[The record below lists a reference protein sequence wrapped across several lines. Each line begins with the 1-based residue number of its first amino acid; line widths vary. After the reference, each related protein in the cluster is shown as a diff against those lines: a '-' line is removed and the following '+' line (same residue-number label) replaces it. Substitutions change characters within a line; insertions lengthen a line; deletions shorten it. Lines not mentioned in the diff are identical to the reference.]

1 MTFVCLSF
9 TFNSTI
15 FSLLKT
21 KSISFAELSLLNEK
35 FIRVEVKPN
44 SEIEPFHLEELLC
57 AYNELVGENNMFS
70 LLTVL
75 PEDLYISPET
85 KKVWANPQRSNR
97 KLTEAFVINGLGMKL
112 IANFVIKFHKPTHNT
127 RYFNKETEAM
137 KWLEENGVKPIS
149 SIRTH

>member
-1 MTFVCLSF
+1 M
-9 TFNSTI
+9 
-15 FSLLKT
+15 LKS
-21 KSISFAELSLLNEK
+21 KSISFADVSLLNEK

-44 SEIEPFHLEELLC
+44 SEIEPFHLEELLS
-57 AYNELVGENNMFS
+57 AYNELVGENNQFN

-112 IANFVIKFHKPTHNT
+112 IANFVLKFHKPIHNT
-127 RYFNKETEAM
+127 RYFNQEEEALN
-137 KWLEENGVKPIS
+137 WLEENGVKPFLS
-149 SIRTH
+149 KQTH